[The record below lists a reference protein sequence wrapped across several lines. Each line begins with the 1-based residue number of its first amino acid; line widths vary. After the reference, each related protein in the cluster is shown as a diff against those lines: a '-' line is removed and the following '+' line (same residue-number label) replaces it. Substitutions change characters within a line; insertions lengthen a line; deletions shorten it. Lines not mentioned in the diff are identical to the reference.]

1 MASKYSVSLDKLIK
15 EFGFETLYLPEDAHD
30 LSVTSQDV
38 NRPGLIL
45 AGRDDYF
52 DPERVQFLG
61 LSEIEFL
68 KTLSDEMRYESLKRL
83 VQTQPPFIL
92 ITRNLTIGTGANISR
107 DPVASI
113 FTCRRIQ
120 GAALTYR

>member
-45 AGRDDYF
+45 AGRDDY
-52 DPERVQFLG
+52 L
-61 LSEIEFL
+61 
-68 KTLSDEMRYESLKRL
+68 
-83 VQTQPPFIL
+83 
-92 ITRNLTIGTGANISR
+92 TRNVCSFGAFGNRIS
-107 DPVASI
+107 
-113 FTCRRIQ
+113 
-120 GAALTYR
+120 

>member
-83 VQTQPPFIL
+83 VKTQPPFIFNY
-92 ITRNLTIGTGANISR
+92 TKFR
-107 DPVASI
+107 DPVASF

>member
-15 EFGFETLYLPEDAHD
+15 DFGFETLYLPEDAHD

-52 DPERVQFLG
+52 DPERVQF
-61 LSEIEFL
+61 F
-68 KTLSDEMRYESLKRL
+68 
-83 VQTQPPFIL
+83 
-92 ITRNLTIGTGANISR
+92 GAFGNRIS
-107 DPVASI
+107 
-113 FTCRRIQ
+113 
-120 GAALTYR
+120 

>member
-52 DPERVQFLG
+52 DPERVQFLKNHIMMD
-61 LSEIEFL
+61 STI
-68 KTLSDEMRYESLKRL
+68 
-83 VQTQPPFIL
+83 
-92 ITRNLTIGTGANISR
+92 RNRIS
-107 DPVASI
+107 
-113 FTCRRIQ
+113 
-120 GAALTYR
+120 

>member
-83 VQTQPPFIL
+83 VETAVYFNY
-92 ITRNLTIGTGANISR
+92 TKFR
-107 DPVASI
+107 DPVASF

>member
-45 AGRDDYF
+45 FVLNA
-52 DPERVQFLG
+52 ENC
-61 LSEIEFL
+61 
-68 KTLSDEMRYESLKRL
+68 YENKFHRKH
-83 VQTQPPFIL
+83 
-92 ITRNLTIGTGANISR
+92 
-107 DPVASI
+107 
-113 FTCRRIQ
+113 
-120 GAALTYR
+120 Y

>member
-45 AGRDDYF
+45 AGRDDY
-52 DPERVQFLG
+52 L
-61 LSEIEFL
+61 
-68 KTLSDEMRYESLKRL
+68 
-83 VQTQPPFIL
+83 
-92 ITRNLTIGTGANISR
+92 TRNVCSFWGFR
-107 DPVASI
+107 K
-113 FTCRRIQ
+113 
-120 GAALTYR
+120 

>member
-61 LSEIEFL
+61 LSELHEI
-68 KTLSDEMRYESLKRL
+68 
-83 VQTQPPFIL
+83 
-92 ITRNLTIGTGANISR
+92 
-107 DPVASI
+107 
-113 FTCRRIQ
+113 
-120 GAALTYR
+120 